1 MKKVAFATSGEFRN
15 LTEDDRALIDPLKD
29 RNIEM
34 LPLLWDDPEAWD
46 RNDLDMVIVRSCWNY
61 HLKSGEFLS
70 WARRIENSRIAL
82 WNPSAVIEWN
92 HDKHYLHELALR
104 GIRVVPTVWV
114 KKNESASLRQILRT
128 EGWEVAVV
136 KPAISATAFQTW
148 VISSDEAEHQQHRI
162 DSMLKESGL
171 LVQRLLSEVQTIGEW
186 SFLFFNG
193 KYSHAVLKH
202 AQPEEFRVQEEYG
215 GTTEA
220 ATPPPLLL
228 KQAEQWIEMLKF
240 EVLYARLDAV
250 EVEGSLVLME
260 LELIEP
266 ALFLK
271 SDPRAPE
278 RFAEAISLRL
288 RNKN

>member
-1 MKKVAFATSGEFRN
+1 MSAVRNVGFATNREFRN
-15 LTEDDRALIDPLKD
+15 LTEDDCAVVEPLRARSIQT
-29 RNIEM
+29 
-34 LPLLWDDPEAWD
+34 LPLIWDDPGARAPD
-46 RNDLDMVIVRSCWNY
+46 DLDMVVIRSCWNY

-70 WARRIENSRIAL
+70 WARSIENL

-92 HDKHYLHELALR
+92 HDKHYLQELALR
-104 GIRVVPTVWV
+104 GIRVAPSVWV
-114 KKNESASLRQILRT
+114 KKNESASLDQILRT
-128 EGWEVAVV
+128 ERWEIAVV
-136 KPAISATAFQTW
+136 KPTISATAFQTW
-148 VISSDEAEHQQHRI
+148 IVSVDQAEQHQHRMDLMLR
-162 DSMLKESGL
+162 DSGV
-171 LVQRLLSEVQTIGEW
+171 LVQRLLPEIYNIGEW

-202 AQPEEFRVQEEYG
+202 ARPGEFRVQEEYG
-215 GTTEA
+215 GRIEP

-250 EVEGSLVLME
+250 EVEGALVLME

-278 RFAEAISLRL
+278 RFAEAIALHL